1 MKLVVCIKGVID
13 ILGIEEENIKDY
25 NTRQLKK
32 EFNYLLN
39 KYPNYD
45 ICLQGDHGIY
55 FHGKIVE
62 STEYLFAIK
71 R

>member
-1 MKLVVCIKGVID
+1 MELVITIKGVID
-13 ILGIEEENIKDY
+13 ILGIEEENIKNY

-39 KYPNYD
+39 KHPNCE
-45 ICLQGDHGIY
+45 ICLQADYGIY